1 MHSLNTF
8 LSFVMSPAGVVLLT
22 VAFMLGVV
30 VWRSLSVQAE
40 QRTLSEKLDEA
51 LRNQAQQLEVQN
63 QTMSRLAGHI
73 SKLGDFITE
82 HGATFDSMRE
92 DILRLTDDVRGEVGT
107 SKAIEMA
114 RKGASAEAIMK
125 ATKLSAGD
133 VDAIVR
139 FHGKQK

>member
-8 LSFVMSPAGVVLLT
+8 LSFVISPAGIALLSVT
-22 VAFMLGVV
+22 IMLGVV
-30 VWRSLSVQAE
+30 VWRSLAVQAE
-40 QRTLSEKLDEA
+40 QRVLSEKLDEA
-51 LRNQAQQLEVQN
+51 IRNQAKQLEVQN

-73 SKLGDFITE
+73 SKLGDMITD

-92 DILRLTDDVRGEVGT
+92 DILRLNDDVRGEVGT

-114 RKGASAEAIMK
+114 RKGASAEAIIK

-139 FHGKQK
+139 FHGK

>member
-8 LSFVMSPAGVVLLT
+8 LSFLMSPAGIALLSVVI
-22 VAFMLGVV
+22 MLGVV
-30 VWRSLSVQAE
+30 VWRSLAVQAE
-40 QRTLSEKLDEA
+40 QRVLSEKLDEA

-73 SKLGDFITE
+73 SKLGDMITD

-92 DILRLTDDVRGEVGT
+92 DILRLNDDVRGEVGT

-114 RKGASAEAIMK
+114 RKGASVEAIIK

-139 FHGKQK
+139 FHGK

>member
-8 LSFVMSPAGVVLLT
+8 LSFLMSPAGIALLSVVI
-22 VAFMLGVV
+22 MLGVV
-30 VWRSLSVQAE
+30 VWRSLAVQAE
-40 QRTLSEKLDEA
+40 QRVLSEKLDEA

-73 SKLGDFITE
+73 SKLGDMITD
-82 HGATFDSMRE
+82 HGATFESMRE
-92 DILRLTDDVRGEVGT
+92 DILRLNDDVRGEVGT

-114 RKGASAEAIMK
+114 RKGASAEAIIK

-139 FHGKQK
+139 FHGK

>member
-8 LSFVMSPAGVVLLT
+8 LSFVMSPAGIALLSVVI
-22 VAFMLGVV
+22 MLGVV
-30 VWRSLSVQAE
+30 VWRSLAVQAE
-40 QRTLSEKLDEA
+40 QRVLSEKLDEA

-73 SKLGDFITE
+73 SKLGDMITD
-82 HGATFDSMRE
+82 HGATFDSIRE
-92 DILRLTDDVRGEVGT
+92 DILRLNDDVRGEVGT

-114 RKGASAEAIMK
+114 RKGASAEAIIK
-125 ATKLSAGD
+125 ATKLSADD

-139 FHGKQK
+139 FHGK

>member
-8 LSFVMSPAGVVLLT
+8 LSFLMSPAGIALLSVVI
-22 VAFMLGVV
+22 MLGVV
-30 VWRSLSVQAE
+30 VWRSLAVQAE
-40 QRTLSEKLDEA
+40 QRVLSEKLDEA

-73 SKLGDFITE
+73 SKLGDMITD

-92 DILRLTDDVRGEVGT
+92 DILLLNDDVRGEVGT

-114 RKGASAEAIMK
+114 RKGASAEAIIK

-139 FHGKQK
+139 FHGK

>member
-8 LSFVMSPAGVVLLT
+8 LSFVMSPAGIALLSVVI
-22 VAFMLGVV
+22 MLGVV
-30 VWRSLSVQAE
+30 VWRSLAVQAE
-40 QRTLSEKLDEA
+40 QRVLSEKLDEA

-73 SKLGDFITE
+73 SKLGDIITD
-82 HGATFDSMRE
+82 HGATFDGMRE
-92 DILRLTDDVRGEVGT
+92 DILRLNDDVRGEVGT

-114 RKGASAEAIMK
+114 RKGASAEAIIK

-139 FHGKQK
+139 FNGK

>member
-1 MHSLNTF
+1 
-8 LSFVMSPAGVVLLT
+8 
-22 VAFMLGVV
+22 MLGVV
-30 VWRSLSVQAE
+30 VWRSLAVQAE
-40 QRTLSEKLDEA
+40 QRVLSEKLDEA

-73 SKLGDFITE
+73 SKLGDMITD

-92 DILRLTDDVRGEVGT
+92 DILRLNDDVRGEVGT

-114 RKGASAEAIMK
+114 RKGASAEAIIK

-139 FHGKQK
+139 FHGK

>member
-8 LSFVMSPAGVVLLT
+8 LSFVMSPAGIALLSVVI
-22 VAFMLGVV
+22 MLGVV
-30 VWRSLSVQAE
+30 VWRSLAVQAE
-40 QRTLSEKLDEA
+40 QRVLSEKLDEA

-73 SKLGDFITE
+73 SKLGDMITD
-82 HGATFDSMRE
+82 HGATFESMRE
-92 DILRLTDDVRGEVGT
+92 DILRLNDDVRGEVGT

-114 RKGASAEAIMK
+114 RKGASAESIIK

-139 FHGKQK
+139 FHGK

>member
-8 LSFVMSPAGVVLLT
+8 FSFVMSPAGIALLSVT
-22 VAFMLGVV
+22 IMLGVV
-30 VWRSLSVQAE
+30 VWRSLAVQAE
-40 QRTLSEKLDEA
+40 QRVLSEKLDEA

-73 SKLGDFITE
+73 SKLGDMITD

-92 DILRLTDDVRGEVGT
+92 DILRLNDDVRGEVGT

-114 RKGASAEAIMK
+114 RKGASVEAIIK

-139 FHGKQK
+139 FHGK